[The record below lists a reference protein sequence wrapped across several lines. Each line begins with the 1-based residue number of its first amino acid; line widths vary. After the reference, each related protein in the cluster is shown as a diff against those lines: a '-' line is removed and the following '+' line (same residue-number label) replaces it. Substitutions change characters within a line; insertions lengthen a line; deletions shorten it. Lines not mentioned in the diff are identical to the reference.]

1 MHSAKWCLS
10 GYFRV
15 ILNQKNLLLNLSL
28 QYRLHGETPFLK
40 TIDPLLHVFLYS
52 TIPSCT
58 WIYKSRKGRDNWE
71 QTRGSTIGN
80 TPAILGRKIV
90 ESTMVFSHKG
100 WELPHLIAIP
110 HLTVLLLALEASE
123 NMRLPSWAWFTRG
136 MLVSSSQVSGP
147 ENQLFLLPRGRHKPE
162 MQVSIMCT
170 PLTDSEEEMQNAYPL
185 NICLKSDRRH
195 SSF

>member
-71 QTRGSTIGN
+71 QNRGSTIEN
-80 TPAILGRKIV
+80 TLAILGRKIV
-90 ESTMVFSHKG
+90 ESTVVFSHKG

-123 NMRLPSWAWFTRG
+123 NMRLPSWAWFTWG

-170 PLTDSEEEMQNAYPL
+170 PLTDSEEEMQNAYP
-185 NICLKSDRRH
+185 
-195 SSF
+195 